1 MTRNM
6 KIAIA
11 VVVAF
16 GALFLSGAILCNIY

>member
-6 KIAIA
+6 KIVVG

-16 GALFLSGAILCNIY
+16 GTLFLIGAILCNIY